1 MRWLALDIGGAN
13 LKAADGRGFAVSRPF
28 PLWRSP
34 EKLATAVRDLIA
46 ESPAADCLAATMTGE
61 LADCFR
67 TKADGVRKIVESLV
81 TAAEGRDVKIYLT
94 TGDFCSPAV
103 AIAQPLLAAASNWHA
118 LATFAGEF
126 APTGSALLIDIG
138 STTCDIIPLL
148 KGKPNSVGRTDTER
162 LLSGELVYTGVE
174 RSPVCAITHTL
185 PWRDKQ
191 CPVAQEL
198 FATSWDAYLRL
209 GYLPE
214 ESDSTHTADGRPA
227 TKDFARDRLARVI
240 CADREMFNDDDAD
253 RAAAH
258 LLECQEAMLE
268 AAMRKV
274 IQVQPCFPT
283 VFVLSGQG
291 DFLGQRI
298 VGQHLRT
305 TPATS
310 LSLNDHLGPTLSR
323 CAPAHA
329 LACLAMKGNP

>member
-28 PLWRSP
+28 ALWKSP
-34 EKLATAVRDLIA
+34 EKLAATLRDIIA

-67 TKADGVRKIVESLV
+67 TKADGVRQIVESLV

-94 TGDFCSPAV
+94 TGEFCSPAA

-118 LATFAGEF
+118 LAKFAGQF
-126 APTGSALLIDIG
+126 APSGVALLLDIG

-148 KGKPNSVGRTDTER
+148 NGVPNSVGVTDTER

-174 RSPVCAITHTL
+174 RSPVCAITQTL
-185 PWRDKQ
+185 PWRGKH

-209 GYLPE
+209 GWVPE
-214 ESDSTHTADGRPA
+214 EPLSTHTADGRPA
-227 TKDFARDRLARVI
+227 TKEFARDRLARII

-258 LLECQEAMLE
+258 IWECQQIMLE
-268 AAMRKV
+268 AAMMRV
-274 IQVQPCFPT
+274 IQRSAELPAT
-283 VFVLSGQG
+283 YILSGQG
-291 DFLGQRI
+291 EFLGRRM
-298 VGQHLRT
+298 VQHLLKT
-305 TPATS
+305 TQATS
-310 LSLNDHLGPTLSR
+310 LSLNDRLGPMLSR

-329 LACLAMKGNP
+329 LACLASKP